1 MVNRL
6 RRSVLALWLIAV
18 GPGVLEAQRIKLPMG
33 RGELEARALQDS
45 LDAAAHYNVA
55 LAYWNEKRFEDAERA
70 LRLATVLD
78 PKFAEAYLAL
88 AYLPYAQRPKLWS
101 EEARD
106 RVPQEWKQRLEESDR
121 LYRRAF
127 LVNPMV
133 DLRIAGAVTM
143 PRDAVWEA
151 LYPGVYEFYYQ
162 AFDDMLQG
170 NYEQAY
176 GRFAKL
182 HRERRIAGPGQGK
195 LPMSF
200 HWFEGLAA
208 AHTQR
213 WLPAK
218 QRFEHL
224 IEQSVAEEKKLEE
237 KDLVRIPLR
246 TNEYRYFLA
255 NISHAAGETDQ
266 ALELYRKTLESD
278 LGLYMAHVQMAN
290 IYESQRRYAEAIEE
304 RKRAVDANPDDPSLV
319 MDLGVTLGK
328 SGKFAEGEEVLKKAA
343 EANPRDPRVSFWTAL
358 CQAEQGKREE
368 AKASLSRFI
377 STAPSRWDKQIG
389 MAKQRLAALQ

>member
-1 MVNRL
+1 MKPIVI
-6 RRSVLALWLIAV
+6 LILLL
-18 GPGVLEAQRIKLPMG
+18 GLTDVLEAQRIKLPMG
-33 RGELEARALQDS
+33 RSELEARATQDS

-55 LAYWNEKRFEDAERA
+55 LAYWNEKRFDDTERE
-70 LRLATVLD
+70 LKLATVLD

-106 RVPQEWKQRLEESDR
+106 RVPEEWKQRLEESDR

-151 LYPGVYEFYYQ
+151 LYPGVYEFYFQ

-176 GRFAKL
+176 GRFTKL
-182 HRERRIAGPGQGK
+182 HRERRLAGPGQGK

-224 IEQSVAEEKKLEE
+224 IAESVAEEKKLEE

-343 EANPRDPRVSFWTAL
+343 EANPRDPRVSFWTGL
-358 CQAEQGKREE
+358 CQAEQGKRED

>member
-1 MVNRL
+1 MKSIVIL
-6 RRSVLALWLIAV
+6 ILLLSLTDVLQ
-18 GPGVLEAQRIKLPMG
+18 AQRIKLPMS
-33 RGELEARALQDS
+33 RSELEARAVQDS

-55 LAYWNEKRFEDAERA
+55 LAYWNEKRFDDAERE
-70 LRLATVLD
+70 LRLATLLD
-78 PKFAEAYLAL
+78 PKFAEGYLAL

-106 RVPQEWKQRLEESDR
+106 RVPEEWKQRLEESDR

-143 PRDAVWEA
+143 QRDAVWEA
-151 LYPGVYEFYYQ
+151 LYPGVYEFYFQ

-224 IEQSVAEEKKLEE
+224 IKESVAEEKKLEE

-266 ALELYRKTLESD
+266 ALELYRQTLERD
-278 LGLYMAHVQMAN
+278 MGLYMAHVQMAN
-290 IYESQRRYAEAIEE
+290 IYEGQRRYVEAIEE
-304 RKRAVDANPDDPSLV
+304 RKRAVNANPDDPSLV

-343 EANPRDPRVSFWTAL
+343 EANPRDARVSFWTGL
-358 CQAEQGKREE
+358 CQAEQGKRED

-377 STAPSRWDKQIG
+377 ATAPSRWEKQIG